1 MKRVFFQIQLLKI
14 LKLSDIHHC
23 CKIVPHVQ
31 GNRESFAEKIVVQ
44 EERRKENILVSPH
57 RF

>member
-1 MKRVFFQIQLLKI
+1 MKMVFFQIQLSKI
-14 LKLSDIHHC
+14 PKLSDICHY

-44 EERRKENILVSPH
+44 EERRKENILVSPD